1 MLTMLRDYLRLLLFF
16 AGTLAGLQIPGFV
29 DQYGKS
35 LQAHLAEANRQ
46 LAGFQADAERYFGG
60 NLEQLIA
67 HYAASNDPIFN
78 AGGDNLSSMAQRRYL
93 LQDALQRFQRNAY
106 SPYSELLLHPL
117 ADIRREVWQ
126 HYSHNVLLKPDAMA
140 FGLLSGLL
148 LAMATEAL
156 LGLLWCMLR
165 WPWRRPQPQ

>member
-1 MLTMLRDYLRLLLFF
+1 MLKILRDYLRLLLFF

-35 LQAHLAEANRQ
+35 LQAHLAEANQQ
-46 LAGFQADAERYFGG
+46 LAGFQRDADRYFGG

-67 HYAASNDPIFN
+67 HYAASSDPVFS
-78 AGGDNLSSMAQRRYL
+78 AGGNNLSAMAKRRYQ
-93 LQDALQRFQRNAY
+93 LQDALQRFNASVY

-117 ADIRREVWQ
+117 ADIREEVWQ

-148 LAMATEAL
+148 LAMVTETL
-156 LGLLWCMLR
+156 LGGLLVLLC
-165 WPWRRPQPQ
+165 WPFRRPQPS